1 MEKNE
6 VIEEIAKKIFQ
17 LFIANPKALAIQQD
31 SGHYIT
37 KYISFDYKM
46 IANMY
51 RRNGSAGCYQQG
63 LKNNKIKWICLD
75 FDCKDTKNPNIKNLL
90 EYLHQTILQKLKQLN
105 ISYLLEYSGRR
116 GIHIWILFSSPIKIK
131 KGGD

>member
-1 MEKNE
+1 MNEFECIEK
-6 VIEEIAKKIFQ
+6 IAQNVFQ

-37 KYISFDYKM
+37 KYISFDYQL

-63 LKNNKIKWICLD
+63 LKNDLIKWICLD
-75 FDCKDTKNPNIKNLL
+75 FDCKDTEKPTLTSMREVENAANMFYYT
-90 EYLHQTILQKLKQLN
+90 E
-105 ISYLLEYSGRR
+105 E
-116 GIHIWILFSSPIKIK
+116 
-131 KGGD
+131 